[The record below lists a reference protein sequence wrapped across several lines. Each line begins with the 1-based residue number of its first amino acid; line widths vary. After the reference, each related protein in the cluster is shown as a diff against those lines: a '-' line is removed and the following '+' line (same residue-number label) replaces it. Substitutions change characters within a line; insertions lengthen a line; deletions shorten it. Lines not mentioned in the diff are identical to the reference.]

1 VIEADEPVMSPPG
14 GADTIQ
20 LRSSM
25 MYSGIQVCR
34 SDTMEEV
41 IRNNDCEDIY
51 MMNLPFK
58 KEIAPAQNHNVH
70 NVTRRSDR
78 KQ

>member
-14 GADTIQ
+14 GADAIQ

-25 MYSGIQVCR
+25 KYSGIQVCR
-34 SDTMEEV
+34 SDTMERV

-58 KEIAPAQNHNVH
+58 EIAPAQNHNVH
-70 NVTRRSDR
+70 NVTKRSDR